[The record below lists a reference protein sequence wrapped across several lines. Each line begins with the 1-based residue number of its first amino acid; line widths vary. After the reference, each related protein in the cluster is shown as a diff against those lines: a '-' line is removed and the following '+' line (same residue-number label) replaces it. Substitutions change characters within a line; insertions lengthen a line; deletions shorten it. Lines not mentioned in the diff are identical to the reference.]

1 MKYLLLF
8 FLTFLFLLLPSTAL
22 AEGIYTTDKM
32 ITVDTGSQTLTAWEG
47 GRIILQTKAST
58 GLPKS
63 PTVKGSFKVYKK
75 VALGDM
81 RGVSPYIGK
90 YHYKDVPNTLYF
102 YQGYAVHGAYWQN
115 NFGTRR
121 SNGCVNLPLDMAQK
135 VFDWAQ
141 VGTRVE
147 VW

>member
-1 MKYLLLF
+1 MKYLLILLAALF
-8 FLTFLFLLLPSTAL
+8 AVVFPSSSFAQ
-22 AEGIYTTDKM
+22 GIYTTEKM

-47 GRIILQTKAST
+47 GGILYQTRAST
-58 GLPKS
+58 GLPLS

-81 RGVSPYIGK
+81 RGYSPYIGR
-90 YHYKDVPNTLYF
+90 YHYKNVPNSLYF
-102 YQGYAVHGAYWQN
+102 YQGYSVHGAYWHN

-135 VFDWAQ
+135 IFDWAQ

>member
-1 MKYLLLF
+1 MRVLLITL
-8 FLTFLFLLLPSTAL
+8 LTAVILLLPSQVSAQ
-22 AEGIYTTDKM
+22 IITTEKL
-32 ITVDTGSQTLTAWEG
+32 ITVDTNTQTLTAWEG
-47 GRIILQTKAST
+47 GRILYQTKAST

-63 PTVKGSFKVYKK
+63 PTVKGSFRVYKK

-81 RGVSPYIGK
+81 RGFSPYIGK
-90 YHYKDVPNTLYF
+90 YHYKNVPNSLYF
-102 YQGYAVHGAYWQN
+102 YQGYAVHGAYWHN
-115 NFGTRR
+115 AFGTRR

-135 VFDWAQ
+135 IFDWAP

>member
-1 MKYLLLF
+1 MKYFIALVIIVI
-8 FLTFLFLLLPSTAL
+8 FLFTPSISNAQ
-22 AEGIYTTDKM
+22 IYTTEKM
-32 ITVDTGSQTLTAWEG
+32 ITVDTGSQTMTAWEG
-47 GRIILQTKAST
+47 GKIIYQTKAST

-63 PTVKGSFKVYKK
+63 PTIKGSFKVYKK

-81 RGVSPYIGK
+81 RGISPYTGK
-90 YHYKDVPNTLYF
+90 YFYKDVPNSLYF
-102 YQGYAVHGAYWQN
+102 YQGYSVHGAYWHN
-115 NFGTRR
+115 SFGTRR

-135 VFDWAQ
+135 VFDWAS